1 VRSPSFTALLVD
13 GYSDNEVRPRFGAIG
28 KSGSIAVLER
38 FFRTLKCEML
48 RRLVI
53 VPVRI
58 SAMRSEVMAYMFWY
72 NQYRPHRG
80 LGGRTPAELRD
91 GLIAAIDKPMMET
104 RARFALAR
112 GQPNRLT
119 RRVSGKLELVVER
132 VEGRAHLPV
141 VSLRQAA

>member
-1 VRSPSFTALLVD
+1 
-13 GYSDNEVRPRFGAIG
+13 
-28 KSGSIAVLER
+28 
-38 FFRTLKCEML
+38 ML

-53 VPVRI
+53 VPLRI
-58 SAMRSEVMAYMFWY
+58 SAMKSEVMAYMFWY
-72 NQYRPHRG
+72 NQHRPHRG
-80 LGGRTPAELRD
+80 SGGRTPAELRG
-91 GLIAAIDKPMMET
+91 GLIAAIDKPMLET

-119 RRVSGKLELVVER
+119 RRVSGQLELVVER